1 MRGLLKL
8 TWLEIRIFAREPLG
22 FVGAIVIPAAMFLLL
37 GRTGRE
43 LALATGP
50 GADHSAGMT
59 QYLAQDLPLFVSIFI
74 SINAALSLIAVISIY
89 REGGILKRLRATP
102 LRPAVILGAHVLVK
116 LFFTGISLLLMLLA
130 GRRFYPVPIHA
141 HVAGFS
147 LAVAATTVTILCMG
161 FVIASMVPTA
171 RFAQLIGSV
180 IFYPTLAVSGM
191 FVPLSSLPRPWAL
204 LGTLLP
210 MSHAVALLRGAWVGA
225 DWLVLLP
232 HLGAL
237 ALTIAICLALTS
249 RVFRWE

>member
-8 TWLEIRIFAREPLG
+8 TWLEIRIFVREPLG
-22 FVGAIVIPAAMFLLL
+22 FVAAVGIPLAMFLLL
-37 GRTGRE
+37 GRSV
-43 LALATGP
+43 
-50 GADHSAGMT
+50 GAGSAHSAKTT
-59 QYLAQDLPLFVSIFI
+59 QFLAQDLPLFLSIFI

-116 LFFTGISLLLMLLA
+116 LVFTGISLVLMLLA
-130 GRRFYPVPIHA
+130 GRRFYPVTLHP
-141 HVAGFS
+141 HVAGFA
-147 LAVAATTVTILCMG
+147 LAVVVTTVAILCMG
-161 FVIASMVPTA
+161 FVVASMVGTA
-171 RFAQLIGSV
+171 RFAQLIGSA
-180 IFYPTLAVSGM
+180 IFYPMLVVSGM

-204 LGTLLP
+204 LGGVLP

-225 DWLVLLP
+225 SWLVLLP

-237 ALTIAICLALTS
+237 ALTIAICLALTT

>member
-8 TWLEIRIFAREPLG
+8 TWLEIRIFVREPLG
-22 FVGAIVIPAAMFLLL
+22 FVAAVGVPLAIFLVL
-37 GRTGRE
+37 GRSMS
-43 LALATGP
+43 P
-50 GADHSAGMT
+50 GAGHSARTT
-59 QYLAQDLPLFVSIFI
+59 QFLAQDLPLFVSIFI

-116 LFFTGISLLLMLLA
+116 LVFTGISLVLMLLA
-130 GRRFYPVPIHA
+130 GRRLYPVPLHA
-141 HVAGFS
+141 HVAGFA
-147 LAVAATTVTILCMG
+147 LAVVVTTVAILCMG
-161 FVIASMVPTA
+161 FVIASMVATA
-171 RFAQLIGSV
+171 RSAQLIGSA
-180 IFYPTLAVSGM
+180 IFSPMLAVSGM
-191 FVPLSSLPRPWAL
+191 FVPLASMPLPLAL
-204 LGTLLP
+204 LGSVLP

-237 ALTIAICLALTS
+237 ALTITICLALTT